1 MKTVWEILIY
11 ALYVALLLAAIYLG
25 IVPLLETLSGEV
37 IKAPW
42 IAWTGVFI
50 ILLRADIGVK

>member
-1 MKTVWEILIY
+1 MKTVWVLLIW
-11 ALYVALLLAAIYLG
+11 ALYVALLLGAIYLG

-37 IKAPW
+37 IKASW

-50 ILLRADIGVK
+50 IILRADIGVK